1 MLTQSKYFKLK
12 IVLPKEFVEKIK
24 EVLGENGAGKIGNYD
39 YCTYVYPVSGSFRPL
54 AGANPAIGKI
64 GKIEHVD
71 EMVVEV
77 ICHEDDLLRV
87 VEAVRMAHP
96 YEEPMIDIIPRLE
109 LK

>member
-1 MLTQSKYFKLK
+1 
-12 IVLPKEFVEKIK
+12 
-24 EVLGENGAGKIGNYD
+24 
-39 YCTYVYPVSGSFRPL
+39 
-54 AGANPAIGKI
+54 
-64 GKIEHVD
+64 VD